1 MDLNKIMRMA
11 VLLIGTVIV
20 IIILVFLFGG
30 SRGDLSKSIY
40 AEDIVTINVST
51 DIGDIQ
57 IASYDGDEIRVQLQ
71 GKSDKKPSKN
81 FKLTMKEKNTELT
94 IKAKKK
100 SNIFSF
106 GKLSTGYT
114 ILVEL
119 PSKQYE
125 RLQVHADVAN
135 IHLDSI
141 QANESRVTA
150 NVGNVTLK
158 GVNGEINV
166 GTEVGDI
173 EIDLQNIASNILAK
187 AQVGNIVVETKE
199 GPLALETELKSSIG
213 NSIINLPNE
222 VDGSI
227 GIGGPVVNLTVE
239 VGNVSLLLSGE

>member
-1 MDLNKIMRMA
+1 MRL
-11 VLLIGTVIV
+11 VVILIVVFIV
-20 IIILVFLFGG
+20 INILVFLFGG
-30 SRGDLSKSIY
+30 SRGELSESIY
-40 AEDIVTINVST
+40 AEDIVTVDVST

-71 GKSDKKPSKN
+71 AKSEKKPSKN
-81 FKLTMKEKNTELT
+81 FKLTMKERNTELT

-100 SNIFSF
+100 SRFFSF
-106 GKLSTGYT
+106 NKLSTGYT

-135 IHLDSI
+135 IHVDSI

-150 NVGNVTLK
+150 NVGNVILK
-158 GVNGEINV
+158 GVNGEISA

-173 EIDLQNIASNILAK
+173 EIGLQSIANNILAK

-199 GPLALETELKSSIG
+199 GPLALQTELKSSIG
-213 NSIINLPNE
+213 NTRINLPNE

-227 GIGGPVVNLTVE
+227 GIGGPAVNLTVE
-239 VGNVSLLLSGE
+239 VGNVSLLLAGE

>member
-1 MDLNKIMRMA
+1 MNSNQIMRIA
-11 VLLIGTVIV
+11 VLLVGIIIV
-20 IIILVFLFGG
+20 INIIVFLFGG
-30 SRGDLSKSIY
+30 SRDDLSKSIF
-40 AEDIVTINVST
+40 AEDIVTIDVST

-71 GKSDKKPSKN
+71 AKSEKKPSKN
-81 FKLTMKEKNTELT
+81 FKLTMKEKNNELT

-100 SNIFSF
+100 SNILSF
-106 GKLSTGYT
+106 GKFSTGYT

-135 IHLDSI
+135 IHVDSI

-173 EIDLQNIASNILAK
+173 EIYLQSIANNILAK

-199 GPLALETELKSSIG
+199 GPLALQTELKSSIG